1 MPSYRAARTSEDV
14 MRELTA
20 ILREMKDPRIA
31 EALSHVRYYAGGRIA
46 VIAVTTEMVERAG
59 VDESE
64 LEGLASK
71 PLTIIGVDIG
81 ITLKERADGS
91 IRVSMRSN
99 DQADVSAVC
108 RRFEGGGHIRA
119 AGCRIWKPLAEA
131 EAVLVNA
138 CLEEL
143 S

>member
-1 MPSYRAARTSEDV
+1 M
-14 MRELTA
+14 
-20 ILREMKDPRIA
+20 
-31 EALSHVRYYAGGRIA
+31 
-46 VIAVTTEMVERAG
+46 
-59 VDESE
+59 
-64 LEGLASK
+64 
-71 PLTIIGVDIG
+71 DIG

-91 IRVSMRSN
+91 VRVSMRSN

-108 RRFEGGGHIRA
+108 RRFEGGGHVRA

-131 EAVLVNA
+131 EAALVNA